1 MAGPLVVNMSLRILF
16 LILRVCKTTE
26 KKSNIGHSQLT
37 TWCIS
42 THEAD
47 EQTSRP
53 SHPVWCHLSDLC
65 SDWFQTVL
73 ITIFALIFLP
83 LPLFFPAGWVLS
95 TMISKAS
102 SSSWRGASTPTGK
115 PTAALC
121 PTTPNAS
128 CHSAPSTVLWV
139 AAEGGKGWGI
149 QKWKGTR

>member
-1 MAGPLVVNMSLRILF
+1 MMADLLVVNMSSRILF
-16 LILRVCKTTE
+16 LILRVCKKTE
-26 KKSNIGHSQLT
+26 KKIQNRTLTAYDMMHQHSWGWRAGPL
-37 TWCIS
+37 I
-42 THEAD
+42 
-47 EQTSRP
+47 
-53 SHPVWCHLSDLC
+53 LSDVTCLIYV
-65 SDWFQTVL
+65 QTDFKLL

-121 PTTPNAS
+121 PTTLNAS

-149 QKWKGTR
+149 QKWKGTK